1 MLKKITNTLK
11 HWVSAIKRFIK
22 KQDKKTVL
30 TTIILL
36 LIIIVWAIFYFKS
49 NSNVSFL
56 RFWEAGDKKIAEKA
70 VNYINDNDLAS
81 ATASLL
87 EFSRES
93 GLIKIKI
100 KIGETEFDSYVS
112 KDGRFLFPN
121 VIEMVT
127 LENTNTEGT
136 TPTVSVGSCDELTK
150 TDNPVLEVYI
160 VSLCPYGLQIQRA
173 VAEAVKSVPELANY
187 VKIRYIGSTDGS
199 TIQSM
204 HGEEEAT
211 ENLRQICIREE
222 QSNKYWN
229 YASCYMKAG
238 DSSACLLSAGVDSGK
253 LSSCMSDTTKGIAYA
268 SEDFILNNKY
278 GVSGSPTLM
287 LGDAVVSETGFG
299 GRSAD
304 AIKSIVCC
312 ASSSESSFC
321 SQALNTSPA
330 ATSFSQDY
338 SSGNSTNTA
347 NCE

>member
-1 MLKKITNTLK
+1 
-11 HWVSAIKRFIK
+11 
-22 KQDKKTVL
+22 
-30 TTIILL
+30 
-36 LIIIVWAIFYFKS
+36 
-49 NSNVSFL
+49 
-56 RFWEAGDKKIAEKA
+56 
-70 VNYINDNDLAS
+70 
-81 ATASLL
+81 
-87 EFSRES
+87 
-93 GLIKIKI
+93 
-100 KIGETEFDSYVS
+100 
-112 KDGRFLFPN
+112 
-121 VIEMVT
+121 
-127 LENTNTEGT
+127 
-136 TPTVSVGSCDELTK
+136 
-150 TDNPVLEVYI
+150 
-160 VSLCPYGLQIQRA
+160 
-173 VAEAVKSVPELANY
+173 
-187 VKIRYIGSTDGS
+187 
-199 TIQSM
+199 M

-238 DSSACLLSAGVDSGK
+238 DSSSCLLSAGVDSGK

-321 SQALNTSPA
+321 SQTLNTSPA